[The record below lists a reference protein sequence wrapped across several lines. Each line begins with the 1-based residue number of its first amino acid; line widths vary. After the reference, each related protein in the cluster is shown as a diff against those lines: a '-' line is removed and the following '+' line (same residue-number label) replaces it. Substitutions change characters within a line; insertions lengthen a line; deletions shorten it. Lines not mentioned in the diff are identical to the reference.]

1 MKEEHKEI
9 SNSEGNID
17 KIKHVRNNTNN
28 KLYNKR
34 NNIKFNYIYS
44 IFFLA
49 RIPILVILLFLYF
62 PKAFVNKNNNKN
74 EIICENGFFLPEDD
88 QSKCIKCSIEQCME
102 CTGNKLNNTC
112 NKCNPGL
119 NPIYEE
125 NKIISCSCNK
135 GYYLINGHCRP
146 NYTFKAIYKPMAK
159 KYNYLII
166 FTIIK

>member
-49 RIPILVILLFLYF
+49 RMPILVILLFCIFQKHLSI
-62 PKAFVNKNNNKN
+62 KIIIKMKLFVKM
-74 EIICENGFFLPEDD
+74 GFF
-88 QSKCIKCSIEQCME
+88 CM
-102 CTGNKLNNTC
+102 KM
-112 NKCNPGL
+112 
-119 NPIYEE
+119 
-125 NKIISCSCNK
+125 
-135 GYYLINGHCRP
+135 INQ
-146 NYTFKAIYKPMAK
+146 NV
-159 KYNYLII
+159 
-166 FTIIK
+166 